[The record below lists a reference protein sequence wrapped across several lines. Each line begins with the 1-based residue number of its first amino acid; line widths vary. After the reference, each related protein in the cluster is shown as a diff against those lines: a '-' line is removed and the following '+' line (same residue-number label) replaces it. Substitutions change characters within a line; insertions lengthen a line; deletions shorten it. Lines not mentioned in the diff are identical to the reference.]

1 MALLNKKE
9 FAAICRTTIAV
20 IDTNISRGNIIYLKE
35 DKLVDSDDPINR
47 GFFNR
52 YEKLH
57 KDKQSKEK
65 LVQKIEADYDEVV
78 EKVTKKVTKKEAAT
92 RVTESKKKSKV
103 TNDWYERKLQ
113 ADTLLQEARAEKENL
128 NLEKAAGKLI
138 PVDLVFDIL
147 NIHNHDIFATFQN
160 DAENLASVYCDILA
174 GGDRKKL
181 SEITTKLSEKLDD
194 VVRRAKEVSMSSLE
208 MAIGDYQEVRSRG
221 EKK

>member
-1 MALLNKKE
+1 MALSNKHLTQDMALLNKKE

-78 EKVTKKVTKKEAAT
+78 EKVTEKVTKKEAAT

-113 ADTLLQEARAEKENL
+113 ADTLLQEARAEKE
-128 NLEKAAGKLI
+128 KGS
-138 PVDLVFDIL
+138 P
-147 NIHNHDIFATFQN
+147 
-160 DAENLASVYCDILA
+160 
-174 GGDRKKL
+174 
-181 SEITTKLSEKLDD
+181 
-194 VVRRAKEVSMSSLE
+194 
-208 MAIGDYQEVRSRG
+208 VRSTLTSHTH
-221 EKK
+221 ENTTWIFTVM